1 MLERQDSELDEK
13 EKAIEK
19 RKKTPS
25 ILVVEDSLT
34 SRIFM
39 RNILEAAGYKVTLS
53 VNGKEALNTLTKSPG
68 FDLVISDIE
77 MPVLDGLALV
87 KAIRTSQAIKHIP
100 IVLVTSLSEEKNR
113 SEGINAGA
121 NAYFVKGDL
130 NQANLLSVIREL
142 I

>member
-1 MLERQDSELDEK
+1 MPDFQVQGTSAK
-13 EKAIEK
+13 KKA
-19 RKKTPS
+19 PS

-39 RNILEAAGYKVTLS
+39 RNILEAAGYEVTLN
-53 VNGKEALNTLTKSPG
+53 VNGKEALDTLTKSQS

-77 MPVLDGLALV
+77 MPVLDGIALV
-87 KAIRTSQAIKHIP
+87 KAIRSSRSIQQLP
-100 IVLVTSLSEEKNR
+100 IVLVSSLSEEKKR
-113 SEGINAGA
+113 SEGIQAGA